1 MIDLE
6 LCNTIRMKLI
16 IDRAIDGLNLMI
28 ADKIK
33 KYWWHRNENNDARRK
48 DKIWEN
54 KE

>member
-1 MIDLE
+1 MSNPVKSMKERTKRLIDLE

-33 KYWWHRNENNDARRK
+33 KS
-48 DKIWEN
+48 
-54 KE
+54 

>member
-33 KYWWHRNENNDARRK
+33 RYWWYRNENNDARRK